1 MELGL
6 DGDGGG
12 RRQELGDEH
21 ERAELSEEEEQA
33 LEEPRLPRAQLRGA
47 SAAAAAAPAAA
58 PAAAHS
64 TAPASAA
71 VMSLRLPPP
80 TLGGGVDTGRQA
92 AAAAAAAMSVAGD
105 VGALQAAGP
114 APSPLL
120 MPAHRRGGQP
130 SGAGRAAAVVGS
142 LLPTWREA
150 TPRGRA
156 EEEAA
161 SSSETPS
168 ARVPAASA
176 RDAPAAVP
184 AIDCMLRESAL
195 DRSSPWVA
203 SLRAHRSY
211 WGSKDVMLFVLTRLV
226 YGGEAAG
233 GALGQPQPLGPE
245 GAAPGHAADATAGAS
260 ATCNRRETG
269 R

>member
-1 MELGL
+1 M
-6 DGDGGG
+6 
-12 RRQELGDEH
+12 GDEH

-33 LEEPRLPRAQLRGA
+33 LEEPRFPRAQLRGA
-47 SAAAAAAPAAA
+47 PAAAAAAPAAA
-58 PAAAHS
+58 PS

-105 VGALQAAGP
+105 LGALQAAGP

-168 ARVPAASA
+168 ARGPAASA
-176 RDAPAAVP
+176 CDAPAAVP

-226 YGGEAAG
+226 CGGEAAG
-233 GALGQPQPLGPE
+233 GAPGPLGPE
-245 GAAPGHAADATAGAS
+245 GAAPAHAADAMAGAS